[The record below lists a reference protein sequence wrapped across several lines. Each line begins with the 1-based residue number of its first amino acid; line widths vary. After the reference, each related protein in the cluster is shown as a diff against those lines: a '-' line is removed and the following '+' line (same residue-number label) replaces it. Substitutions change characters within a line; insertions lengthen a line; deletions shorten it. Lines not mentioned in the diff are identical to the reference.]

1 MKELEII
8 TIHSMYKT
16 QAKIMAENIAEGF
29 IVATYILVVL
39 ILGTIIAMI
48 WGYASVELLL
58 TLFVLLFFT
67 VVNLLLFVALS
78 L

>member
-1 MKELEII
+1 
-8 TIHSMYKT
+8 MYKT

>member
-1 MKELEII
+1 MTNKKERFLI
-8 TIHSMYKT
+8 TQKE
-16 QAKIMAENIAEGF
+16 AAENIAAGF
-29 IVATYILVVL
+29 TVATYILVVL

-58 TLFVLLFFT
+58 TLLVLLFFT
-67 VVNLLLFVALS
+67 VVNSLLFVALS